1 MNAMSCKFEAEVIGA
16 LRTGNWSASL
26 LDHKEHCPD
35 CREAILVAEAM
46 QQDAA
51 WIQAKAEPPS
61 VSQVWALSQ
70 RRRREAAMER
80 ATRWVRILKVAG
92 WLYASIFVVWG
103 LHLLPR
109 LASDSFLTAL
119 NPKALDE
126 SVAAAVL
133 AAVFIGSGLWYALR
147 GDQRQTG

>member
-16 LRTGNWSASL
+16 LRSGNWSATM
-26 LDHKEHCPD
+26 LDHKDHCLD

-70 RRRREAAMER
+70 RRRREVAIER

-103 LHLLPR
+103 LRLLPR

-119 NPKALDE
+119 DPKALDE
-126 SVAAAVL
+126 SVAAAAL